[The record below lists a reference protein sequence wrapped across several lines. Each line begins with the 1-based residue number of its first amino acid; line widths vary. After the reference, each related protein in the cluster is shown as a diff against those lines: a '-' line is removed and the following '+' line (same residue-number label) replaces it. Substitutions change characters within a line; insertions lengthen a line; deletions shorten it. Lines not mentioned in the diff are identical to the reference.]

1 MLQGSGGESCWE
13 RRETAPERVKQKVA
27 VKVKLQ
33 LNVQFI
39 AVAGECCMPVS
50 RPLQTWPDKMGG
62 RAEGGECL
70 YPIMNWRK

>member
-1 MLQGSGGESCWE
+1 M
-13 RRETAPERVKQKVA
+13 
-27 VKVKLQ
+27 KLQ

-39 AVAGECCMPVS
+39 AVAGECCTPVS